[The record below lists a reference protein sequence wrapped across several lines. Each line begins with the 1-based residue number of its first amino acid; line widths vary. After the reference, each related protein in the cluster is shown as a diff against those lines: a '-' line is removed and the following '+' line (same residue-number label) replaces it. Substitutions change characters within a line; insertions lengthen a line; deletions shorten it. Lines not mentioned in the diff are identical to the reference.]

1 MHPVVMCMFSDPRMA
16 LWARSAKLTPGK
28 ILTLKSGAMLP
39 ISTVE
44 PSLVWAVIVG
54 LKAGEAFLLVMGKTS
69 FENIRYL
76 FCFNCEE

>member
-1 MHPVVMCMFSDPRMA
+1 MV
-16 LWARSAKLTPGK
+16 LWAMSAKLTPGK
-28 ILTLKSGAMLP
+28 TLTLKSGAMLP

-44 PSLVWAVIVG
+44 PSLVWAVMVG
-54 LKAGEAFLLVMGKTS
+54 QKEGKDFSLFMGKTS